1 MLEKGDKVILPN
13 GQWGSIQGWAIEQSI
28 KNYPQQKPYKK
39 TSRKQ
44 ALASNAPMVEVWNMS
59 KHSSEP
65 TEFYLLSDIR
75 LPGQK

>member
-13 GQWGSIQGWAIEQSI
+13 GNWASIQGWAIEQSI
-28 KNYPQQKPYKK
+28 ARYPGQKPYKK

-44 ALASNAPMVEVWNMS
+44 ALASDAPMVEVWNMT

-65 TEFYLLSDIR
+65 TEFWLLSAIK
-75 LPGQK
+75 LP